1 MRRSILSAI
10 DQRLT
15 SSSRLN
21 FQRSNVKIA
30 RAHGV
35 GPSAILNVEWKDQYF
50 SIDIVACVRGTDV
63 SGLRYVEEVENFIH
77 SVEIGRATR
86 LNSSHM
92 SESRMP
98 SSA

>member
-1 MRRSILSAI
+1 MRQSILSAI

-77 SVEIGRATR
+77 SVADQR
-86 LNSSHM
+86 LILGKPRSHVLSITSS
-92 SESRMP
+92 
-98 SSA
+98 